1 MGALKLDLGPKK
13 PEIPKMTLP
22 LSTTPELEA
31 KGELTK
37 LEKSLNKNSKMQLF
51 GDFRSKQEEDP
62 IDNKN
67 MWAESEFYERERK
80 NREIYVDEDL
90 HVSMVALI
98 FCLLLTPTRGT
109 LDEQYCSQ
117 FPIINGKPNVLFL
130 MHYHLNHPANQ
141 DILPRLFKLVGHIV
155 PSLAGHRLLKLL
167 SAAFFNSDAYKLWRK
182 IETGAYGTVYECS
195 TGLDDPECVAIKK
208 MSVPREIEDR
218 CVLHDIF
225 NEISCLEELRLEGC
239 VCDLYDY
246 GVDSND
252 YYIVMKYY
260 PNTVKRWRK

>member
-1 MGALKLDLGPKK
+1 MENDNEAQIEEEKTGTGKPPPHKNLLELASGKSSGVPPLGIKPVIPALKMGALKLDLGPKK

-90 HVSMVALI
+90 HVSMVALV

-109 LDEQYCSQ
+109 LDE
-117 FPIINGKPNVLFL
+117 
-130 MHYHLNHPANQ
+130 
-141 DILPRLFKLVGHIV
+141 
-155 PSLAGHRLLKLL
+155 
-167 SAAFFNSDAYKLWRK
+167 
-182 IETGAYGTVYECS
+182 
-195 TGLDDPECVAIKK
+195 
-208 MSVPREIEDR
+208 
-218 CVLHDIF
+218 
-225 NEISCLEELRLEGC
+225 
-239 VCDLYDY
+239 
-246 GVDSND
+246 
-252 YYIVMKYY
+252 
-260 PNTVKRWRK
+260 